1 MSPLFPLPHYL
12 VMLLLPLLTHTIIFF
27 TIHYSLIIISSAYS
41 KNSAVFLNFFV
52 RVVFGDILLKNHD
65 NDDQR
70 MCGQSPLVIVA
81 ESQRTGPP
89 VEKAMVSFVV
99 VLSLLSFLSMLA
111 QLNNDKNGKKEKNE
125 QKVFSDQ
132 KHITPV

>member
-1 MSPLFPLPHYL
+1 M
-12 VMLLLPLLTHTIIFF
+12 
-27 TIHYSLIIISSAYS
+27 
-41 KNSAVFLNFFV
+41 
-52 RVVFGDILLKNHD
+52 VFGDILLKNHD

-89 VEKAMVSFVV
+89 VEKAMVV

>member
-1 MSPLFPLPHYL
+1 
-12 VMLLLPLLTHTIIFF
+12 
-27 TIHYSLIIISSAYS
+27 
-41 KNSAVFLNFFV
+41 
-52 RVVFGDILLKNHD
+52 
-65 NDDQR
+65 

-111 QLNNDKNGKKEKNE
+111 QHNNDKNGKKEKNE

>member
-1 MSPLFPLPHYL
+1 M
-12 VMLLLPLLTHTIIFF
+12 
-27 TIHYSLIIISSAYS
+27 
-41 KNSAVFLNFFV
+41 
-52 RVVFGDILLKNHD
+52 VFGDILLKNHD

-89 VEKAMVSFVV
+89 VEKAMVSFAV
-99 VLSLLSFLSMLA
+99 VLSLLSFLSMIT
-111 QLNNDKNGKKEKNE
+111 QLNNMIIMERKKKTSRRF
-125 QKVFSDQ
+125 FSDK